1 MRREKGLLMS
11 KNGEGS
17 SRELVLPG
25 EGQLVGIVAQ
35 LLGFNRVKVK
45 CADGKTRICRIPG
58 KMIKK
63 IWLREGDLVLVAPW
77 DFQSDQKGDI
87 LWRYD
92 RNEIKILKSKGL
104 LGALA

>member
-1 MRREKGLLMS
+1 MS
-11 KNGEGS
+11 KNDESS

-25 EGQLVGIVAQ
+25 EGQLVGVVTQ
-35 LLGFNRVKVK
+35 LLGFNRVKVR
-45 CADGKTRICRIPG
+45 CADGKIRICRIPG

-92 RNEIKILKSKGL
+92 RNDIKILKSKGL

>member
-35 LLGFNRVKVK
+35 LLGFNRVKVR

-104 LGALA
+104 LGTLA

>member
-1 MRREKGLLMS
+1 MLMS
-11 KNGEGS
+11 KNEEGS

-25 EGQLVGIVAQ
+25 EGQLVGVVAQ

-87 LWRYD
+87 IWRYD

>member
-1 MRREKGLLMS
+1 VGIKMS
-11 KNGEGS
+11 KNEEKS
-17 SRELVLPG
+17 NKELVLPT
-25 EGQLVGIVAQ
+25 EGQVVGIIVQ

-63 IWLREGDLVLVAPW
+63 VWLKEGDVVLVAPW
-77 DFQSDQKGDI
+77 EFQYDEKGDI
-87 LWRYD
+87 IWRYEK
-92 RNEIKILKSKGL
+92 NEIKELKERGL

>member
-1 MRREKGLLMS
+1 MS
-11 KNGEGS
+11 KNEEGS

-25 EGQLVGIVAQ
+25 EGQLVGIVSQ
-35 LLGFNRVKVK
+35 LLGFNRVKVR
-45 CADGKTRICRIPG
+45 CSDGKTRICRIPG

-87 LWRYD
+87 IWRYD
-92 RNEIKILKSKGL
+92 RNEIKVLKSKGL
-104 LGALA
+104 LGTLA

>member
-1 MRREKGLLMS
+1 MRNKKGLLMS
-11 KNGEGS
+11 KNDESS
-17 SRELVLPG
+17 SRELVLPS
-25 EGQLVGIVAQ
+25 EGQLVGVVTQ
-35 LLGFNRVKVK
+35 LLGFNRVKVR

-92 RNEIKILKSKGL
+92 RNDIKILKSKGL

>member
-1 MRREKGLLMS
+1 MS
-11 KNGEGS
+11 KNEEGS

-25 EGQLVGIVAQ
+25 EGQLVGVVSQ

-87 LWRYD
+87 IWRYD

-104 LGALA
+104 LGVLA